1 MPETTDDMSRRLQ
14 HPRRSLGNRHRSQA
28 VKFLSLVDSDSQNL
42 EWAEQS
48 ARQAVLHDFT
58 NPQNWRTLVQV
69 KLATGDDNGIRA
81 VLNELFTILGRD
93 PETLSQLDGVNM
105 IESGSAILEAS
116 LKADSLDPD
125 EWWASTSQSDGALV
139 EFIERVNNLD
149 LSDQRANLLFSRRL
163 ERVRDTGMEEQ
174 YLELSRVLLAQRP
187 SNHEAWAELGRMH
200 ERRGEYEQAW
210 MCYDQAQTHFPDKA
224 VRDRFRARMEA
235 KMDGRAS
242 VPWKE
247 PEVSLRIDFLKRMQ
261 KLATPTNE
269 RPRAAKE
276 EDSPDASDPLGEI
289 HQLLSEENTAEAFFL
304 ARRMATEGVSGAIEL
319 VELIRKE
326 MPDE

>member
-1 MPETTDDMSRRLQ
+1 MPETTDDVSRRLQ

-28 VKFLSLVDSDSQNL
+28 VKFLSLANSDPQNL

-69 KLATGDDNGIRA
+69 KLATGDDSGIRA

-93 PETLSQLDGVNM
+93 PEALSQLDGVSM
-105 IESGSAILEAS
+105 IESGSSILEAS

-125 EWWASTSQSDGALV
+125 EWWASTSQSDDGLV

-163 ERVRDTGMEEQ
+163 ERIRDTGMEDQ

-242 VPWKE
+242 EPWKE
-247 PEVSLRIDFLKRMQ
+247 PGVTMRVDFLKRMQ
-261 KLATPTNE
+261 KLATPIDE
-269 RPRAAKE
+269 MSRAAKE
-276 EDSPDASDPLGEI
+276 EEDADASEPLREI
-289 HQLLSEENTAEAFFL
+289 HQLLSEEHTAEAFFL
-304 ARRMATEGVSGAIEL
+304 ARRMAAEGVSGAVEL
-319 VELIRKE
+319 VETIREE
-326 MPDE
+326 MKIE